1 MNFLEIVKGVR
12 GRVGMQGT
20 GPASVLT
27 ATSAEMDLVNSVHDA
42 WVDIQNFRDEWRWMR
57 GEANFSTVISKLEYS
72 VDEIFGT
79 VDAARF
85 KNWRKYPVYAYK
97 DGQWGYVRFLEYDTF
112 INRYLNNEQ
121 ESYPSF
127 YTIRTW
133 DNALIFN
140 TPDKAYPIRIGYQKG
155 PQLLTQNSD
164 TPELPVS
171 YHSHI
176 LYLAVERYETIVISN
191 TSLSYYEQLN
201 DFCTGQLM
209 RGQLDK
215 KRIRLEGGIA

>member
-1 MNFLEIVKGVR
+1 MNFLELVKGVR

-20 GPASVLT
+20 GPSSVLT
-27 ATSAEMDLVNSVHDA
+27 ATSAEMDLVNAVHDA

-57 GEANFSTVISKLEYS
+57 SEASFTTVVGQWEYS
-72 VDEIFGT
+72 VDSIFGS
-79 VDAARF
+79 DAARF
-85 KNWRKYPVYAYK
+85 KNWRKHPVYAFTN
-97 DGQWGYVRFLEYDTF
+97 GQWSPVRYMDYDSFGY
-112 INRYLNNEQ
+112 RYLSNEQ
-121 ESYPSF
+121 QSYPAY

-133 DNALIFN
+133 DNAIIFN
-140 TPDKAYPIRIGYQKG
+140 TPDKAYPIKIGYQKG
-155 PQLLTQNSD
+155 PQLLTGNED
-164 TPELPVS
+164 VPELPVS

-215 KRIRLEGGIA
+215 KRIILGGGLA